1 MKHLGI
7 LGYSDELV
15 KTCMKKHLK
24 NLKKSN
30 IEYKQLPR
38 EYVLK
43 SKHLPTLDLNEIENK
58 QKSPSPRKLG
68 KKRKFNEIE
77 SKSKTDFKADSVTE
91 DEPADISIF
100 KQKRA
105 KRGSSKNV
113 TIRNQE
119 EILEVKSL
127 SQRKIKQM

>member
-1 MKHLGI
+1 M
-7 LGYSDELV
+7 YE
-15 KTCMKKHLK
+15 KTFK